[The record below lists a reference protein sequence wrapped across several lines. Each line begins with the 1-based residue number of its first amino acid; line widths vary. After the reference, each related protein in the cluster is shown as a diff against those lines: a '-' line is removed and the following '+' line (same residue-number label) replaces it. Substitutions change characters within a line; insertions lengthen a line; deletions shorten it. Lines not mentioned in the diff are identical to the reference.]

1 MRLMDDVRMQSS
13 KVRVAVIFGGRSAE
27 HEVSCRSAASV
38 FRFLDRSRYEV
49 TPIRITRDGRWQVGV
64 DTGPETADTIV
75 SGAAYPDDDG
85 RSPLDS
91 LTGALDALKA
101 VDAAFPVMHGP
112 YGEDG
117 TTQALLD
124 LAGIPY
130 VGSGVLASAASM
142 DKEFTKKI
150 VAAEGIAVAD
160 GVVLR
165 EDDGD
170 DISPEDQ
177 ARLGLPVFVKPSCSG
192 SSVGVS
198 RVDDWADLPRAVRH
212 AREHDTKV
220 LIEVAVVGREV
231 DLSVLQHP
239 DGTIEVGPALEI
251 NLKSSEGFF
260 DFDAKYTSGMVEFR
274 IPAELDPA
282 HLELLSDAA
291 RRSFRALGCAG
302 LLRVDFFLAEIDGE
316 AVPVLN
322 EVNTLPGFT
331 ELSQFPQMWRAAG
344 VEYPELLDRLFA
356 TALAAGA
363 RRS

>member
-1 MRLMDDVRMQSS
+1 MQSS
-13 KVRVAVIFGGRSAE
+13 KVRVAVIFGGQSAE

-38 FRFLDRSRYEV
+38 FRFLNRSRYEV

-64 DTGPETADTIV
+64 DTGPDTADAIV
-75 SGAAYPDDDG
+75 SGAAYPEADG
-85 RSPLDS
+85 RSPIS
-91 LTGALDALKA
+91 TLTDALEALKS
-101 VDAAFPVMHGP
+101 VQAAFPVMHGP

-117 TTQALLD
+117 TIQALLD
-124 LAGIPY
+124 LAGVPY
-130 VGSGVLASAASM
+130 VGSGVPASAASM

-165 EDDGD
+165 EGD
-170 DISPEDQ
+170 AEDISPEDK

-231 DLSVLQHP
+231 DLSVLQNP
-239 DGTIEVGPALEI
+239 DGSIEVGPALEI
-251 NLKSSEGFF
+251 NLKSQEGFF

-291 RRSFRALGCAG
+291 RRAFRALGCAG
-302 LLRVDFFLAEIDGE
+302 LLRADFFLAEIDGRT
-316 AVPVLN
+316 VPVLN

-344 VEYPELLDRLFA
+344 VEYPELLDRLFT
-356 TALAAGA
+356 TALAAGP